1 MISKGDLVRMR
12 LTVGGNAS
20 GATLRELI
28 VIGKVV
34 NYTEDDDTYI
44 IEPKV
49 ISVPKEQVTE
59 IVALP
64 KDFDF
69 DDVSMEMRMGSR
81 KHEREKPADIS
92 DVRFSRGA

>member
-1 MISKGDLVRMR
+1 MR
-12 LTVGGNAS
+12 LAVGGDGGNA
-20 GATLRELI
+20 GAGGAGGANLRELI

-34 NYTEDDDTYI
+34 NYTEDEDTYI

-59 IVALP
+59 IVTLP

-69 DDVSMEMRMGSR
+69 GDVSMEMRMGA
-81 KHEREKPADIS
+81 KQHERQQATDIS
-92 DVRFSRGA
+92 NVRFSRGN